1 MHKQQCLSLI
11 HTHTRTHAYPRTHL
25 YTPAYIQA
33 HPHIYAHVLTVTAV
47 NHVNLNRLEIQM
59 DSNGQLVNAF
69 VTKSNQGIML

>member
-1 MHKQQCLSLI
+1 MLKFNTYTHPHA
-11 HTHTRTHAYPRTHL
+11 HTHTHTHPH
-25 YTPAYIQA
+25 IQA

-69 VTKSNQGIML
+69 VTKSNQGIM